1 MYDMYFNENEFSQH
15 LTNLFIVEIKCN
27 TNNDEHAS
35 SDNQY
40 DDLHVTEY
48 ELIKTIWSLEW
59 NKSSGCDNIPSYL
72 NTKTS

>member
-1 MYDMYFNENEFSQH
+1 MYDMYFIENEFSQH

-27 TNNDEHAS
+27 TNNDEPAS

-48 ELIKTIWSLEW
+48 ELIKTI
-59 NKSSGCDNIPSYL
+59 
-72 NTKTS
+72 